1 MNGLDGVRVRHLA
14 MATEFELLLYGHRE
28 EYLETVAEEV
38 MGEIDRIER
47 QLSFYREDSDVREI
61 NAHAAF
67 YPVCLDGEVYRLLER
82 ARELSAIT
90 GGAFDITVAPLL
102 RCWGFVGALGRV
114 PGPEEIAGALE
125 RVGMHHLV
133 LDGEAQ
139 TVAFDREGV
148 EIDLGAIG
156 KGYAVDRVVAMLRE
170 FEIESALFHGG
181 TSTVYALGSPPDQE
195 RWQVAL
201 QRPTVAGGELSAGR
215 VRYVGER
222 VVSAPSVGWE
232 DSHLAVVALR
242 DEALNVSAPHGKSF
256 RSDVDGR
263 SYGHVIDPRTGY
275 PTRVSLLAALVS
287 PSATDGDALSTG
299 LLTSGAGFIDA
310 LQRYI
315 PGVRALV
322 AMEAEGS
329 EWAEPGRYLDVVTE
343 GIAVHP
349 AFRP

>member
-1 MNGLDGVRVRHLA
+1 MIGLARVRVRHLA
-14 MATEFELLLYGHRE
+14 MATEFELVLYGHRE

-61 NAHAAF
+61 NAHAA
-67 YPVCLDGEVYRLLER
+67 YHPVSLDWEVYRLLER
-82 ARELSAIT
+82 ARELSLVT
-90 GGAFDITVAPLL
+90 KGAFDITVAPLL
-102 RCWGFVGALGRV
+102 RCWGFVGASGKM
-114 PGPEEIAGALE
+114 PATEEIEGALE

-139 TVAFDREGV
+139 TVAFDRKGV

-170 FEIESALFHGG
+170 FEIEAALFHGG
-181 TSTVYALGSPPDQE
+181 TSTVYGLGAPPDQDG
-195 RWQVAL
+195 WQVAI
-201 QRPTVAGGELSAGR
+201 QRPSVTGDELNAGR
-215 VRYVGER
+215 VRYIGEPVVAPNR
-222 VVSAPSVGWE
+222 VWE
-232 DSHLAVVALR
+232 DSHLAVVKLR

-275 PTRVSLLAALVS
+275 PTRVSLMAALVS
-287 PSATDGDALSTG
+287 PFATDGDALSTG
-299 LLTSGAGFIDA
+299 LLTSGVGFIGE
-310 LQRYI
+310 LKRQI
-315 PGVRALV
+315 PEVRVLV
-322 AMEAEGS
+322 AQKADVLDGEDA
-329 EWAEPGRYLDVVTE
+329 GRYLDVVSE

-349 AFRP
+349 AFRN